1 MDVSPSELTSASQIA
16 RVSTESWT
24 IRNFYCPSCGL
35 ALAPYRP
42 GTRVY
47 DFYSPSCAER
57 FQLKAGSHT
66 FSNRVLGSE
75 FHTTLISVLSG
86 QQPSMFLL
94 RYDRIRWAVEDL
106 MLIHRACI
114 TASCIIPRKPLSS
127 TARRAGWQGCLY
139 LLDRIPK
146 LGQIEVINH
155 GIVREKAEVL
165 TQWRRSDSLL
175 GSKPEVRGWLAD
187 ILTCVERLLS
197 TFALDDMYAFEAELA
212 DKHPENHNI
221 RPKIRQQLQVLRDLG
236 LVKFV
241 SPGVYKYLGS
251 DTDRP

>member
-1 MDVSPSELTSASQIA
+1 
-16 RVSTESWT
+16 
-24 IRNFYCPSCGL
+24 
-35 ALAPYRP
+35 
-42 GTRVY
+42 
-47 DFYSPSCAER
+47 
-57 FQLKAGSHT
+57 
-66 FSNRVLGSE
+66 
-75 FHTTLISVLSG
+75 
-86 QQPSMFLL
+86 MFLL
-94 RYDRIRWAVEDL
+94 RYNRIKWKVEDL
-106 MLIHRACI
+106 LLIHRSCI
-114 TASCIIPRKPLSS
+114 TTSCVIPRKPLSS

-146 LGQIEVINH
+146 LGQIEVVNH

-165 TQWRRSDSLL
+165 TQWRQSDSLL
-175 GSKPEVRGWLAD
+175 GSKPEIRGWLAD
-187 ILTCVERLLS
+187 VLTCVERLLS

-212 DKHPENHNI
+212 EKHPENHNT